1 MTTPATAPDF
11 TPEIVVQDGQP
22 VTTSLVLA
30 KVFEKQHLHVLR
42 TIRTLEVPKEFIE
55 SNFGLV
61 DYTDAKG
68 EKRPMYHI
76 TRDGFT
82 ILAMGFTGKKAMEFK
97 IRYIEAF
104 NRMEET
110 LRSQEPG
117 RIEGKRLGTLSPI
130 RQDLLRRA
138 VVRKAEDAGVPPGK
152 IWYRLMDA
160 FRMPSHLHL
169 APEFF
174 DQALLYLETL
184 ALPEGSRTK
193 KLTGRNN

>member
-1 MTTPATAPDF
+1 
-11 TPEIVVQDGQP
+11 
-22 VTTSLVLA
+22 
-30 KVFEKQHLHVLR
+30 
-42 TIRTLEVPKEFIE
+42 
-55 SNFGLV
+55 
-61 DYTDAKG
+61 
-68 EKRPMYHI
+68 
-76 TRDGFT
+76 
-82 ILAMGFTGKKAMEFK
+82 MGFTGKKAMEFK

-117 RIEGKRLGTLSPI
+117 RIEEHRLGTLSPI

-138 VVRKAEDAGVPPGK
+138 VVRKADDAGVPPGK

-184 ALPEGSRTK
+184 ALPDGSRTK
-193 KLTGRNN
+193 KLTGRDN